1 MPALD
6 CRVAIAVP
14 NHALD
19 GLIQNGF
26 AYSLLESPF
35 LQTSENIIVADIL
48 IANEQQLAQLDKVRY
63 QIKFNF
69 CCLVF
74 ENEKAEVNL
83 ELYNQFKPDQILNF
97 SQLTESFVLSL
108 IEDLDN
114 RRQNEAKKR
123 LTFELIDQ
131 DQQTKAS
138 LRQQIF
144 KDQQELIDRRQKILE
159 VNNRIESLRKIL
171 FSLSEENDVTRI
183 ETLLNELLPQA
194 TAATWVKIIPDYLSE
209 KFEKDLQAQLPNF
222 YSKKKCSKYFVY
234 FVKGN
239 NRPFRS
245 SDNEM
250 FLKVSDALHFN
261 LLKVESLSAQ
271 QHLEKIV
278 STAINSTAYPLLVV
292 DREYNILES
301 NKAFHRYTVKTD
313 TSKHQPA
320 KCYQVMFNR
329 ETPCL
334 DCKFGTTFQVQTPT
348 HTTTTFHNVQSQ
360 KLLGH
365 DDRNSHWVHFYVDVT
380 EEKMLEQRLS
390 QTAKMKELGLIS
402 SSIAHELN
410 NPLGG
415 IISYLQILQM
425 ELSQDHPLQNELKDM
440 NTAAQRMK
448 QIIENLLIFSR
459 RPATQEKESVQI
471 KDLLLESLKMNELS
485 FKIENVKVVQHID
498 QTADTVI
505 VSRSNFRDSLN
516 LIFNFFI
523 EGLRRVRSQ
532 KNTQTGLIE
541 VKFSQDQIN
550 FYLDLQSNIGPLN
563 DEQKNKDI
571 YFLVIHKSLIDQGF
585 QVELTEPNASWV
597 AMRMTLPKASS
608 L

>member
-1 MPALD
+1 MPTLE
-6 CRVAIAVP
+6 CRVAVASP

-26 AYSLLESPF
+26 AYSLLESPY
-35 LQTSENIIVADIL
+35 LKSADHKVNTDIL
-48 IANEQQLAQLDKVRY
+48 IISENHLSDLAKVRE
-63 QIKFNF
+63 QIQFNYCF
-69 CCLVF
+69 LVF
-74 ENEKAEVNL
+74 ENEHSQVKTEY
-83 ELYNQFKPDQILNF
+83 YNQFKPDLVVRKNE
-97 SQLTESFVLSL
+97 LTEVLIYKQL
-108 IEDLDN
+108 ENLDLQ
-114 RRQNEAKKR
+114 RQNEAKQR

-131 DQQTKAS
+131 DQQIKAS

-144 KDQQELIDRRQKILE
+144 QDQQELIDRRQKILE

-171 FSLSEENDVTRI
+171 FSVSEEDDVTRI

-194 TAATWVKIIPDYLSE
+194 TAATWVKIIPDYLAE
-209 KFEKDLQAQLPNF
+209 NFEKDLQSQLPSF
-222 YSKKKCSKYFVY
+222 FVKKPCSKYFIY
-234 FVKGN
+234 FMKGN

-250 FLKVSDALHFN
+250 FLKVSDALNFN
-261 LLKVESLSAQ
+261 LLKAESLKEQ

-292 DREYNILES
+292 DKEYNILES
-301 NKAFHRYTVKTD
+301 NKAFHRYPIKTEN
-313 TSKHQPA
+313 P

-329 ETPCL
+329 SEPCVG
-334 DCKFGTTFQVQTPT
+334 CKFGTQFQLQTQT
-348 HTTTTFHNVQSQ
+348 DTTTTVHNVKSQ
-360 KLLGH
+360 RLAGYE
-365 DDRNSHWVHFYVDVT
+365 DRNSHWVHFYVDIT

-415 IISYLQILQM
+415 IISYIQILQM
-425 ELSQDHPLQNELKDM
+425 ELVKEHPLQAELKDM
-440 NTAAQRMK
+440 NIAAQRMK

-459 RPATQEKESVQI
+459 RPGTQEKESTAI
-471 KDLLLESLKMNELS
+471 KDLLLESLKMNELA
-485 FKIENVKVVQHID
+485 FKIENIKVVHQIE
-498 QTADTVI
+498 QCTESIT

-523 EGLRRVRSQ
+523 EGLRRVRLL

-563 DEQKNKDI
+563 DEQKNKNI

-597 AMRMTLPKASS
+597 AMRMTLPKASR
-608 L
+608 

>member
-1 MPALD
+1 MPTLE
-6 CRVAIAVP
+6 CRVAVASP
-14 NHALD
+14 NHTLD
-19 GLIQNGF
+19 GLIQDGF
-26 AYSLLESPF
+26 AYSLLDSPYLKSADHKVF
-35 LQTSENIIVADIL
+35 TDIL
-48 IANEQQLAQLDKVRY
+48 IVGHNQLPELAKMRAQI
-63 QIKFNF
+63 QFNYCYLTF
-69 CCLVF
+69 DDA
-74 ENEKAEVNL
+74 ENEIPAD
-83 ELYNQFKPDQILNF
+83 LYNLFKPDQILLAVD
-97 SQLTESFVLSL
+97 LTEKVVFNQL
-108 IEDLDN
+108 ENLDQK
-114 RRQNEAKKR
+114 RQDEAKKR
-123 LTFELIDQ
+123 LTSELIDQ
-131 DQQTKAS
+131 DQQTKAT

-144 KDQQELIDRRQKILE
+144 QDQQELIDRRQKILE

-194 TAATWVKIIPDYLSE
+194 TAATWIKIIPDYLAE
-209 KFEKDLQAQLPNF
+209 NFEKDLQAQLPNF
-222 YSKKKCSKYFVY
+222 FAKKQCSNYFIY
-234 FVKGN
+234 FMKGN

-250 FLKVSDALHFN
+250 FGKVSDALHFN
-261 LLKVESLSAQ
+261 LLKAASLSQQ

-278 STAINSTAYPLLVV
+278 STAFNSTAYPLLVV
-292 DREYNILES
+292 DKEYNVLES
-301 NKAFHRYTVKTD
+301 NKAFHRYPAATD
-313 TSKHQPA
+313 NP

-329 ETPCL
+329 ESPCV
-334 DCKFGTTFQVQTPT
+334 DCKFGTNFQVQNQNENS
-348 HTTTTFHNVQSQ
+348 TTYHNVQSQ
-360 KLLGH
+360 RLAGYE
-365 DDRNSHWVHFYVDVT
+365 DRNSHWVHFYVDIT
-380 EEKMLEQRLS
+380 EDKMLEQRLS

-415 IISYLQILQM
+415 IISYIQILQM
-425 ELSQDHPLQNELKDM
+425 ELAKDHYLHGELKDM
-440 NTAAQRMK
+440 NMAAQRMK

-459 RPATQEKESVQI
+459 RPGTQEKETI
-471 KDLLLESLKMNELS
+471 LLKDLLTESLKMNELS
-485 FKIENVKVVQHID
+485 FKIENIKVVQQLEQLVDAI
-498 QTADTVI
+498 TVT
-505 VSRSNFRDSLN
+505 RSNFRDSLN

-523 EGLRRVRSQ
+523 EGLRRVRLQ

-563 DEQKNKDI
+563 DEQKNKNI

-608 L
+608 

>member
-1 MPALD
+1 MPTLE
-6 CRVAIAVP
+6 CRVAVASP

-26 AYSLLESPF
+26 AHSLIESPY
-35 LQTSENIIVADIL
+35 LKSTDYKVNTDIL
-48 IANEQQLAQLDKVRY
+48 IVDEKQLPELAKVRH
-63 QIKFNF
+63 QINF
-69 CCLVF
+69 HYCYLVF
-74 ENEKAEVNL
+74 ENQTSKVNT
-83 ELYNQFKPDQILNF
+83 ELYNQFKPDQILSKTELTEALVF
-97 SQLTESFVLSL
+97 SQLENL
-108 IEDLDN
+108 DLK
-114 RRQNEAKKR
+114 RQNEAKKR

-131 DQQTKAS
+131 DQQIKAS

-144 KDQQELIDRRQKILE
+144 QDQQELIDRRQKILE

-183 ETLLNELLPQA
+183 ETLLNELLPQS

-209 KFEKDLQAQLPNF
+209 KFENDLQAQLPNF
-222 YSKKKCSKYFVY
+222 FVKKQCSKYFIY
-234 FVKGN
+234 FMKGN

-261 LLKVESLSAQ
+261 LLKVESLSKQ

-292 DREYNILES
+292 DRDYNILES
-301 NKAFHRYTVKTD
+301 NTAFHRYPAKTEN
-313 TSKHQPA
+313 A

-329 ETPCL
+329 EAPCV
-334 DCKFGTTFQVQTPT
+334 DCKFGTTFQAQT
-348 HTTTTFHNVQSQ
+348 HSETTTTFHNVQSQ
-360 KLLGH
+360 KLSGH
-365 DDRNSHWVHFYVDVT
+365 EERNSHWVHFYVDVT

-415 IISYLQILQM
+415 IISYIQILQM
-425 ELSQDHPLQNELKDM
+425 ELNKEHQLQGELKDM
-440 NTAAQRMK
+440 NMAAQRMK
-448 QIIENLLIFSR
+448 HIIENLLIFSR
-459 RPATQEKESVQI
+459 RPATYEKETVQI

-485 FKIENVKVVQHID
+485 FKIENIKVVQHID
-498 QTADTVI
+498 QTADALI

-523 EGLRRVRSQ
+523 EGLRRVRTQ

-563 DEQKNKDI
+563 DEQKNKNI

-597 AMRMTLPKASS
+597 AMRVTLPKASH
-608 L
+608 

>member
-1 MPALD
+1 MPTLE
-6 CRVAIAVP
+6 CRVAVVSP

-26 AYSLLESPF
+26 AYSLLESPY
-35 LQTSENIIVADIL
+35 LKTADHKVSTDIL
-48 IANEQQLAQLDKVRY
+48 IVEEKLLPDLAKVRG
-63 QIKFNF
+63 QINFNY
-69 CCLVF
+69 CYLVF
-74 ENEKAEVNL
+74 ENELAQVSP
-83 ELYNQFKPDQILNF
+83 ELYNQFKPDQIL
-97 SQLTESFVLSL
+97 SKKELTEKLVFNQLENL
-108 IEDLDN
+108 DLQ
-114 RRQNEAKKR
+114 RQNEAKKR
-123 LTFELIDQ
+123 LTSELIDQ
-131 DQQTKAS
+131 DQQIKAS

-144 KDQQELIDRRQKILE
+144 QDQQELIDRRQKILE

-194 TAATWVKIIPDYLSE
+194 TAATWIKIIPNYLAE
-209 KFEKDLQAQLPNF
+209 NFEKDLQSQLPSF
-222 YSKKKCSKYFVY
+222 FVKKQCSKYFIY
-234 FVKGN
+234 FMKGN
-239 NRPFRS
+239 NRSFRS

-250 FLKVSDALHFN
+250 FQKVSDALHFN
-261 LLKVESLSAQ
+261 LLKTESLSEQ

-278 STAINSTAYPLLVV
+278 STAFNSTAYPLLVV
-292 DREYNILES
+292 DKEYNILES
-301 NKAFHRYTVKTD
+301 NKAFHRYPTK
-313 TSKHQPA
+313 SEHP
-320 KCYQVMFNR
+320 KCYEVMFNR
-329 ETPCL
+329 EAPCAS
-334 DCKFGTTFQVQTPT
+334 CKFGSNFQVQTQT
-348 HTTTTFHNVQSQ
+348 ETTMTFHNVQSQ
-360 KLLGH
+360 RLAGYE
-365 DDRNSHWVHFYVDVT
+365 DRNSHWVHFYVDVT

-415 IISYLQILQM
+415 IISYIQILQM
-425 ELSQDHPLQNELKDM
+425 ELAKEHPLQGELKDM
-440 NTAAQRMK
+440 NMAAQRMK

-459 RPATQEKESVQI
+459 RPGTHEKENVLI
-471 KDLLLESLKMNELS
+471 KDLLLESLKMNELA
-485 FKIENVKVVQHID
+485 FKIENIKVVQHLD
-498 QTADTVI
+498 QIADSIT

-523 EGLRRVRSQ
+523 EGLRRLRVQ

-563 DEQKNKDI
+563 DEQKNKNI

-585 QVELTEPNASWV
+585 QVELTEPNTSWV
-597 AMRMTLPKASS
+597 AMRMTLPKASR
-608 L
+608 

>member
-1 MPALD
+1 MPTLE
-6 CRVAIAVP
+6 CRVAVASP
-14 NHALD
+14 NHTLD
-19 GLIQNGF
+19 GLIQDGF
-26 AYSLLESPF
+26 AYSLLDSPYLKSADHKVF
-35 LQTSENIIVADIL
+35 TDIL
-48 IANEQQLAQLDKVRY
+48 IVGHNQLPELAKMRAQI
-63 QIKFNF
+63 QFNYCYLTF
-69 CCLVF
+69 DDA
-74 ENEKAEVNL
+74 ENEIPAD
-83 ELYNQFKPDQILNF
+83 LYNLFKPDQILLAVD
-97 SQLTESFVLSL
+97 LTEKVVFNQL
-108 IEDLDN
+108 ENLDQK
-114 RRQNEAKKR
+114 RQDEAKKR
-123 LTFELIDQ
+123 LTSELIDQ
-131 DQQTKAS
+131 DQQTKAT

-144 KDQQELIDRRQKILE
+144 QDQQELIDRRQKILE

-194 TAATWVKIIPDYLSE
+194 TAATWIKIIPDYLAE
-209 KFEKDLQAQLPNF
+209 NFEKDLQAQLPNF
-222 YSKKKCSKYFVY
+222 FAKKQCSNYFIY
-234 FVKGN
+234 FMKGN

-250 FLKVSDALHFN
+250 FGKVSDALHFN
-261 LLKVESLSAQ
+261 LLKAASLSQQ

-278 STAINSTAYPLLVV
+278 STAFNSTAYPLLVV
-292 DREYNILES
+292 DKEYNILES
-301 NKAFHRYTVKTD
+301 NKAFHRYPVATD
-313 TSKHQPA
+313 NP

-329 ETPCL
+329 ESPCV
-334 DCKFGTTFQVQTPT
+334 DCKFGTNFQVQNQNENS
-348 HTTTTFHNVQSQ
+348 TTYHNVQSQ
-360 KLLGH
+360 RLAGYE
-365 DDRNSHWVHFYVDVT
+365 DRNSHWVHFYVDIT
-380 EEKMLEQRLS
+380 EDKMLEQRLS

-415 IISYLQILQM
+415 IISYIQILQM
-425 ELSQDHPLQNELKDM
+425 ELAKDHYLHGELKDM
-440 NTAAQRMK
+440 NMAAQRMK

-459 RPATQEKESVQI
+459 RPGTQEKETI
-471 KDLLLESLKMNELS
+471 LLKDLLTESLKMNELS
-485 FKIENVKVVQHID
+485 FKIENIKVVQ
-498 QTADTVI
+498 QLEQLADAITVT
-505 VSRSNFRDSLN
+505 RSNFRDSLN

-523 EGLRRVRSQ
+523 EGLRRVRLQ

-563 DEQKNKDI
+563 DEQKNKNI

-608 L
+608 

>member
-1 MPALD
+1 MPTLE
-6 CRVAIAVP
+6 CRVAVASP
-14 NHALD
+14 NHTLD

-26 AYSLLESPF
+26 AYSLLESPY
-35 LQTSENIIVADIL
+35 LKSVDHKVSTDIL
-48 IANEQQLAQLDKVRY
+48 IVGEKQLPDLAKVRS
-63 QIKFNF
+63 QIHFNY
-69 CCLVF
+69 CYLVF
-74 ENEKAEVNL
+74 ENEQAQVSAD
-83 ELYNQFKPDQILNF
+83 LYNQFKPDQILNKNE
-97 SQLTESFVLSL
+97 LTEKLVFTQLENL
-108 IEDLDN
+108 DLQ
-114 RRQNEAKKR
+114 RQNEAKRR
-123 LTFELIDQ
+123 LTSELIDQ
-131 DQQTKAS
+131 DQQIKAS

-144 KDQQELIDRRQKILE
+144 QDQQELIDRRQKILE

-194 TAATWVKIIPDYLSE
+194 TAATWIKIIPDYLAE
-209 KFEKDLQAQLPNF
+209 NFEKDLQTQLPSF
-222 YSKKKCSKYFVY
+222 FVKKQCSKYYIY
-234 FVKGN
+234 FMKGN

-250 FLKVSDALHFN
+250 FQKVSDALHFN
-261 LLKVESLSAQ
+261 LAKAESLSEQ

-278 STAINSTAYPLLVV
+278 STAFNSTAYPLLVV
-292 DREYNILES
+292 NKDYRILES
-301 NKAFHRYTVKTD
+301 NKAFHRYPVK
-313 TSKHQPA
+313 SENP
-320 KCYQVMFNR
+320 KCYEVMFNR
-329 ETPCL
+329 ESPCVG
-334 DCKFGTTFQVQTPT
+334 CKFGTNFQVQTQT
-348 HTTTTFHNVQSQ
+348 ETTTTFHNVQSQ
-360 KLLGH
+360 RLAGH
-365 DDRNSHWVHFYVDVT
+365 EDRNSHWVHFYVDIT

-415 IISYLQILQM
+415 IISYIQILQM
-425 ELSQDHPLQNELKDM
+425 ELNKEHPLQGELKDM
-440 NTAAQRMK
+440 NMAAQRMK

-459 RPATQEKESVQI
+459 RPYTQEKENI
-471 KDLLLESLKMNELS
+471 LFKDLLLESLKMNELA
-485 FKIENVKVVQHID
+485 FKIENIKVVQNLD
-498 QTADTVI
+498 QITDSIT

-523 EGLRRVRSQ
+523 EGLRRVRLQ

-550 FYLDLQSNIGPLN
+550 FHLDLQSNIGPLN
-563 DEQKNKDI
+563 DEQKNKNI

-597 AMRMTLPKASS
+597 AMRMTLPKASRS
-608 L
+608 

>member
-1 MPALD
+1 MPTLE
-6 CRVAIAVP
+6 CRVAVASP

-26 AYSLLESPF
+26 AYSLLESPY
-35 LQTSENIIVADIL
+35 LKSADHKVSTDIL
-48 IANEQQLAQLDKVRY
+48 IIGEKQLSEFSKVRS
-63 QIKFNF
+63 QINFNF
-69 CCLVF
+69 CYLVF
-74 ENEKAEVNL
+74 ENEHSQISV
-83 ELYNQFKPDQILNF
+83 ELYNQFKPDHVLNKNELTENLVF
-97 SQLTESFVLSL
+97 SQLENL
-108 IEDLDN
+108 DLQ
-114 RRQNEAKKR
+114 RQNEAKKR
-123 LTFELIDQ
+123 LTSELIDQ
-131 DQQTKAS
+131 DQQIKAS

-144 KDQQELIDRRQKILE
+144 QDQQELIDRRQKILE

-183 ETLLNELLPQA
+183 ETLLNELLPQS
-194 TAATWVKIIPDYLSE
+194 TAATWIKIIPDYLAE

-222 YSKKKCSKYFVY
+222 FVKKQCSKYFIY
-234 FVKGN
+234 FMKGN

-250 FLKVSDALHFN
+250 FQKVSDALHFN
-261 LLKVESLSAQ
+261 LAKAESLSEQ

-278 STAINSTAYPLLVV
+278 STAFNSTAYPLLVV
-292 DREYNILES
+292 DKEYNILES
-301 NKAFHRYTVKTD
+301 NKAFHRY
-313 TSKHQPA
+313 PA
-320 KCYQVMFNR
+320 KNERPKCYEVMFNR
-329 ETPCL
+329 ESPCVG
-334 DCKFGTTFQVQTPT
+334 CKFGTNFQVQTQT
-348 HTTTTFHNVQSQ
+348 ETTTFHNVQSQ
-360 KLLGH
+360 RLTGYE
-365 DDRNSHWVHFYVDVT
+365 DRNSHWVHFYVDIT

-415 IISYLQILQM
+415 IISYIQILQM
-425 ELSQDHPLQNELKDM
+425 ELSKEHYLQGELKDM
-440 NTAAQRMK
+440 NLAAQRMK

-459 RPATQEKESVQI
+459 RPGTHEKENI
-471 KDLLLESLKMNELS
+471 LLKDLLLESLKMNELA
-485 FKIENVKVVQHID
+485 FKIENIKVVQQLD
-498 QTADTVI
+498 QITETI
-505 VSRSNFRDSLN
+505 TVSRSNFRDSLN

-523 EGLRRVRSQ
+523 EGLRRVRLQ

-563 DEQKNKDI
+563 DEQKNKNI

-597 AMRMTLPKASS
+597 AMRMTLPKASR
-608 L
+608 

>member
-1 MPALD
+1 MPTLE
-6 CRVAIAVP
+6 CRVAVASP
-14 NHALD
+14 NHSLD

-26 AYSLLESPF
+26 AYSLVDSPY
-35 LQTSENIIVADIL
+35 LKSPDHKVATDIL
-48 IANEQQLAQLDKVRY
+48 IIDHRQLTELALVRS
-63 QIKFNF
+63 QIQYHYCF
-69 CCLVF
+69 LVF
-74 ENEKAEVNL
+74 DDVKNEVSADI
-83 ELYNQFKPDQILNF
+83 YNKFKPDQIVQQNELTEKVVF
-97 SQLTESFVLSL
+97 SQLEK
-108 IEDLDN
+108 LDQK
-114 RRQNEAKKR
+114 RQDEAKTR
-123 LTFELIDQ
+123 LTSELIDQ
-131 DQQTKAS
+131 DQHTKAI

-144 KDQQELIDRRQKILE
+144 QDQQELIDRRQKILE

-209 KFEKDLQAQLPNF
+209 NFERDLQAQLPNF
-222 YSKKKCSKYFVY
+222 FTKKQCSNYFVY
-234 FVKGN
+234 FMKGN

-250 FLKVSDALHFN
+250 FGKVSDALHFN
-261 LLKVESLSAQ
+261 LLKATSLNQQ

-278 STAINSTAYPLLVV
+278 STAFNSTAYPLLIV
-292 DREYNILES
+292 DKDYNILES
-301 NKAFHRYTVKTD
+301 NKAFHRHAPVGD
-313 TSKHQPA
+313 RP

-329 ETPCL
+329 EEPCAG
-334 DCKFGTTFQVQTPT
+334 CQFGANFQVQNQTENN
-348 HTTTTFHNVQSQ
+348 TTFHNVQSQ
-360 KLLGH
+360 RLTGYE
-365 DDRNSHWVHFYVDVT
+365 DRNSHWVHFYVDVT
-380 EEKMLEQRLS
+380 EDKMLEQRLS

-415 IISYLQILQM
+415 IISYIQILQM
-425 ELSQDHPLQNELKDM
+425 ELDKAHPLQGELKDM
-440 NTAAQRMK
+440 NMAAIRMK

-459 RPATQEKESVQI
+459 RPGTHEKETVLI
-471 KDLLLESLKMNELS
+471 KDLLNESLKMNELS
-485 FKIENVKVVQHID
+485 FKIENIKVVQQLD
-498 QTADTVI
+498 QTADGLT

-523 EGLRRVRSQ
+523 EGLRRVRLH

-550 FYLDLQSNIGPLN
+550 FYIDLQSNIGPLN
-563 DEQKNKDI
+563 NEQKNKNI

-597 AMRMTLPKASS
+597 AMRLTLPKASP
-608 L
+608 

>member
-1 MPALD
+1 MPTLE
-6 CRVAIAVP
+6 CRVAVVSP

-26 AYSLLESPF
+26 AYSLLESPY
-35 LQTSENIIVADIL
+35 LKTADHKVSTDIL
-48 IANEQQLAQLDKVRY
+48 IVEEKLLPDLAKVRG
-63 QIKFNF
+63 QINFNY
-69 CCLVF
+69 CYLVF
-74 ENEKAEVNL
+74 ENELAQVSP
-83 ELYNQFKPDQILNF
+83 ELYNQFKPDQIL
-97 SQLTESFVLSL
+97 SKKELTEKLVFNQLENL
-108 IEDLDN
+108 DLQ
-114 RRQNEAKKR
+114 RQNEAKKR
-123 LTFELIDQ
+123 LTSELIDQ
-131 DQQTKAS
+131 DQQIKAS

-144 KDQQELIDRRQKILE
+144 QDQQELIDRRQKILE

-194 TAATWVKIIPDYLSE
+194 TAATWIKIIPNYLAE
-209 KFEKDLQAQLPNF
+209 NFEKDLQSQLPSF
-222 YSKKKCSKYFVY
+222 FVKKQCSKYFIY
-234 FVKGN
+234 FMKGN
-239 NRPFRS
+239 NRSFRS

-250 FLKVSDALHFN
+250 FQKVSDALHFN
-261 LLKVESLSAQ
+261 LLKTESLSEQ

-278 STAINSTAYPLLVV
+278 STAFNSTAYPLLVV
-292 DREYNILES
+292 DKEYNILES
-301 NKAFHRYTVKTD
+301 NKAFRRYPTK
-313 TSKHQPA
+313 SEHP
-320 KCYQVMFNR
+320 KCYEVMFNR
-329 ETPCL
+329 EAPCAS
-334 DCKFGTTFQVQTPT
+334 CKFGSNFQVQTQT
-348 HTTTTFHNVQSQ
+348 ETTMTFHNVQSQ
-360 KLLGH
+360 RLAGYE
-365 DDRNSHWVHFYVDVT
+365 DRNSHWVHFYVDVT

-415 IISYLQILQM
+415 IISYIQILQM
-425 ELSQDHPLQNELKDM
+425 ELAKEHPLQGELKDM
-440 NTAAQRMK
+440 NMAAQRMK

-459 RPATQEKESVQI
+459 RPGTHEKENVLI
-471 KDLLLESLKMNELS
+471 KDLLLESLKMNELA
-485 FKIENVKVVQHID
+485 FKIENIKVVQHLD
-498 QTADTVI
+498 QIADSIT

-523 EGLRRVRSQ
+523 EGLRRLRLQ

-563 DEQKNKDI
+563 DEQKNKNI

-585 QVELTEPNASWV
+585 QVELTEPNTSWV
-597 AMRMTLPKASS
+597 AMRMTLPKASR
-608 L
+608 

>member
-1 MPALD
+1 MPTLE
-6 CRVAIAVP
+6 CRVAVASP

-26 AYSLLESPF
+26 AYSLLETPLLKSSDY
-35 LQTSENIIVADIL
+35 QVVSDIL
-48 IANEQQLAQLDKVRY
+48 IISESLLPELAKVRN
-63 QIKFNF
+63 QLRFNYCF
-69 CCLVF
+69 LVF
-74 ENEKAEVNL
+74 DNPATKIDTH
-83 ELYNQFKPDQILNF
+83 LYNQFKPDRI
-97 SQLTESFVLSL
+97 SGKTELTEKLVFAQLENL
-108 IEDLDN
+108 DLQ
-114 RRQNEAKKR
+114 RQNEAKKR
-123 LTFELIDQ
+123 LTSELIDQ
-131 DQQTKAS
+131 DQQIKAS

-144 KDQQELIDRRQKILE
+144 QDQQELIDRRQKILE

-194 TAATWVKIIPDYLSE
+194 TAATWIKIIPDYLAE
-209 KFEKDLQAQLPNF
+209 NFEKDLQAQLPNF
-222 YSKKKCSKYFVY
+222 FIKKQCSKYFIY
-234 FVKGN
+234 FMKGN

-250 FLKVSDALHFN
+250 FVKVSDALHFN
-261 LLKVESLSAQ
+261 LLKAETLSEQ

-278 STAINSTAYPLLVV
+278 STAFNSTAYPLLVV
-292 DREYNILES
+292 DKDYNILES
-301 NKAFHRYTVKTD
+301 NKAFHRYAVKNEN
-313 TSKHQPA
+313 P
-320 KCYQVMFNR
+320 KCYEVMFNR
-329 ETPCL
+329 ESPCT
-334 DCKFGTTFQVQTPT
+334 DCKFGTNFQVQTQT
-348 HTTTTFHNVQSQ
+348 ESTTTFHNVQSQ
-360 KLLGH
+360 RLAGYE
-365 DDRNSHWVHFYVDVT
+365 DRNSHWVHFYVDVT

-415 IISYLQILQM
+415 IISYIQILQM
-425 ELSQDHPLQNELKDM
+425 ELSKDHHLQAELKDM
-440 NTAAQRMK
+440 NMAAIRMK

-459 RPATQEKESVQI
+459 RPGTQEKENVLI
-471 KDLLLESLKMNELS
+471 KDLLSESLKMNELS
-485 FKIENVKVVQHID
+485 FKIENIKVVQHLE
-498 QTADTVI
+498 QTSEAIT

-523 EGLRRVRSQ
+523 EGLRRVRLQ

-563 DEQKNKDI
+563 DEQKNKNI

-597 AMRMTLPKASS
+597 AMRMTLPKASHN
-608 L
+608 